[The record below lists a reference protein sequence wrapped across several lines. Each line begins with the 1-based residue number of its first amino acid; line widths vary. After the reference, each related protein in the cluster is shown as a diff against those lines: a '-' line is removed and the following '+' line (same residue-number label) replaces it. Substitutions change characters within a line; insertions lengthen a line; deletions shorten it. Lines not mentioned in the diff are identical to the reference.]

1 MVVYGCCWRRREI
14 IAFWEDPRV
23 VGVSSR
29 GRGSGGTRTVI
40 GTVATSRVGR
50 VFVAWRGL
58 SMLVSMLVVGRLTS
72 FLAFLFRLLAIS
84 PFGCFMSS

>member
-1 MVVYGCCWRRREI
+1 VVYWYCWRRWEI
-14 IAFWEDPRV
+14 VAFGENPRV
-23 VGVSSR
+23 VGVSSG
-29 GRGSGGTRTVI
+29 GRGGGGTGAVI
-40 GTVATSRVGR
+40 GTVAAGRVGR